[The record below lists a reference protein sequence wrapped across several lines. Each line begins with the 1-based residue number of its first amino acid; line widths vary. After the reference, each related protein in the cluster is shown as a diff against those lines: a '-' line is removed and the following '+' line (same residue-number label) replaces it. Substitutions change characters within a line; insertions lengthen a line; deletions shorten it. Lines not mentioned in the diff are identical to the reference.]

1 MLFLLKK
8 IKPRDISVVVQGAYD
23 EGLISRCLESLHRHL
38 PGAQT
43 ILSTWEG
50 CDITK
55 AAGNWDVL
63 IQSEDPGAYPFVLG
77 NSKLNNINRLIKS
90 TQLGVKK
97 ASRKYILKLRSDM
110 EVRNTQFLQ
119 HYDRYKKRSKYSIFS
134 AKILCNLIYSLR
146 YEIRENRKIYLPFHV
161 SDWWYFGYN
170 EDVKKLFS
178 CPLVKEPEFSS
189 YFTETENLIAKRT
202 RRMSPEQYITS
213 YCASTNFS
221 DIQFRDAR
229 DVSNRVIRQSDL
241 FIWGNF
247 LPLHPQQSGLEINKQ
262 MYSCTERVISD
273 PVVKNGLWYFDVW
286 KQLYKES

>member
-55 AAGNWDVL
+55 AARDWDVL

-90 TQLGVKK
+90 TQQGMRK
-97 ASRKYILKLRSDM
+97 ASGKYILKLRSDM
-110 EVRNTQFLQ
+110 EIRNTQFLH
-119 HYDRYKKRSKYSIFS
+119 HYDRYKKRNKYSIFS

-146 YEIRENRKIYLPFHV
+146 YEIRENRKI
-161 SDWWYFGYN
+161 
-170 EDVKKLFS
+170 
-178 CPLVKEPEFSS
+178 
-189 YFTETENLIAKRT
+189 
-202 RRMSPEQYITS
+202 
-213 YCASTNFS
+213 
-221 DIQFRDAR
+221 
-229 DVSNRVIRQSDL
+229 
-241 FIWGNF
+241 
-247 LPLHPQQSGLEINKQ
+247 
-262 MYSCTERVISD
+262 
-273 PVVKNGLWYFDVW
+273 
-286 KQLYKES
+286 